1 MKKKENKE
9 KMISVKDV
17 EERFKAFKIQSMKTN
32 YHAAKSME
40 DILSEFKEFVDNVL
54 ITQPTEQTL
63 LKKMA
68 EEKLEYIESRLA
80 VTEMA
85 ATVTKDYLDSVGVD
99 CEDCEEDCENED

>member
-1 MKKKENKE
+1 MKKKEKKE
-9 KMISVKDV
+9 KMISVKDA
-17 EERFKAFKIQSMKTN
+17 EARFNAIKIQSMKTN

-85 ATVTKDYLDSVGVD
+85 TVLTKKYLDSVGVD